1 MANVVIIAIARKL
14 TIFSSSSSIKLFSV
28 LYLKNYVNLRIN
40 NTLMN

>member
-1 MANVVIIAIARKL
+1 MANAVIIAIPRKL
-14 TIFSSSSSIKLFSV
+14 TIFSSSSSIKSFST

>member
-1 MANVVIIAIARKL
+1 MTNVVIIAIPRKF
-14 TIFSSSSSIKLFSV
+14 TIFSSSFSIKLFSV